1 MTDHTIEAETRQAT
15 GKGVARKLR
24 RADKI
29 PAVIVSPGK
38 PSTSISLNPRLL
50 GKVWGSSRRR
60 FTLALDG
67 KNLPAKLHA
76 VQVDPVR
83 RVPLHA
89 DIMLT

>member
-1 MTDHTIEAETRQAT
+1 MVDHIIEAETRPAT

-24 RADKI
+24 LADKI

-38 PSTSISLNPRLL
+38 ASRSISLNPKLL
-50 GKVWGSSRRR
+50 GKVWGSDRQ

-67 KNLPAKLHA
+67 KQLPAKLHA
-76 VQVDPVR
+76 VQIDPVR